1 MGNHF
6 RCAAVLAFALI
17 GAVAALATASA
28 CSMPPDWTPQRA
40 FAEASLVFRGMVTE
54 TELSPIKLGTVPPD
68 EGDGRILVNV
78 RYEIAEVFKGK
89 PEPNGVVSTTT
100 LIMGGCGVP
109 VLAGQNFLFYVDAI
123 TEEARKAEPEFATQ
137 TQGMISIYNSQML
150 PPNPELLEE
159 ALAEVRALA
168 KKH

>member
-1 MGNHF
+1 M
-6 RCAAVLAFALI
+6 
-17 GAVAALATASA
+17 
-28 CSMPPDWTPQRA
+28 
-40 FAEASLVFRGMVTE
+40 
-54 TELSPIKLGTVPPD
+54 
-68 EGDGRILVNV
+68 
-78 RYEIAEVFKGK
+78 FKGK

-123 TEEARKAEPEFATQ
+123 TEEARKAEPEFAAQ

-150 PPNPELLEE
+150 PPNPELLDE